1 MSDGLYD
8 ALRDAGLDLLRA
20 HRLDVYLRIAADEDA
35 SAGLARSL
43 HGEPVDLS
51 ALRAT
56 LLADLDAIT
65 TGLAL
70 LDR

>member
-1 MSDGLYD
+1 VSNGLYD

-20 HRLDVYLRIAADEDA
+20 HRLDVYLRTVADDDA
-35 SAGLARSL
+35 SAGFARSL
-43 HGEPVDLS
+43 QGDPVDLT

>member
-1 MSDGLYD
+1 MGNGLYD

-20 HRLDVYLRIAADEDA
+20 HRLDLYLQTVGDDDV
-35 SAGLARSL
+35 SSGFARSL
-43 HGEPVDLS
+43 RGEPVDVT

>member
-1 MSDGLYD
+1 MTPASTCCVPTASTCTCASLG
-8 ALRDAGLDLLRA
+8 
-20 HRLDVYLRIAADEDA
+20 DERA

>member
-1 MSDGLYD
+1 MSNGLYD

-20 HRLDVYLRIAADEDA
+20 HRLDVYLRTVGDDEASDRLRPLAARRPRRPD
-35 SAGLARSL
+35 R
-43 HGEPVDLS
+43 
-51 ALRAT
+51 LRAT

>member
-1 MSDGLYD
+1 VSLYD

-20 HRLDVYLRIAADEDA
+20 HRLDMYLRTVADDEA
-35 SAGLARSL
+35 SSGFVRSL
-43 HGEPVDLS
+43 QGDTVDL
-51 ALRAT
+51 AGLRAT

>member
-1 MSDGLYD
+1 MRPGSTCC
-8 ALRDAGLDLLRA
+8 A
-20 HRLDVYLRIAADEDA
+20 HRLDVYLRTVADDEA
-35 SAGLARSL
+35 STGFARSL
-43 HGEPVDLS
+43 QGDPVDVT
-51 ALRAT
+51 AVRAA

>member
-1 MSDGLYD
+1 
-8 ALRDAGLDLLRA
+8 
-20 HRLDVYLRIAADEDA
+20 VYLRTVADGDA
-35 SAGLARSL
+35 SAGFARSL
-43 HGEPVDLS
+43 RGDPVDLT

-65 TGLAL
+65 TGLGL

>member
-1 MSDGLYD
+1 VGNGLYD
-8 ALRDAGLDLLRA
+8 MLRDAGLDLLRA
-20 HRLDVYLRIAADEDA
+20 HRLDVYLRTLGDDELA
-35 SAGLARSL
+35 TGLARSL
-43 HGEPVDLS
+43 HGEPVDLT

-65 TGLAL
+65 SGLAL

>member
-1 MSDGLYD
+1 VSLYD

-20 HRLDVYLRIAADEDA
+20 HRLDTYLRTVADDEA
-35 SAGLARSL
+35 SSGFARSL
-43 HGEPVDLS
+43 QGDTVDLTD
-51 ALRAT
+51 LRAT